1 MASFENM
8 LFTLQANMVSLAN
21 RVSTIETC
29 YSLSTVPRV
38 AATLSTGT
46 SAQATRH
53 PLPTAASQVLGT
65 PSSVSDVFYK
75 LHLRDLK
82 KQYNHNWIVN

>member
-1 MASFENM
+1 
-8 LFTLQANMVSLAN
+8 MVSLAN

-29 YSLSTVPRV
+29 YSLSTVNTVPRV

-65 PSSVSDVFYK
+65 PSSVSDAFYK